1 MDMILS
7 DKQIRQLSLSISII
21 DVLNCLKKDY
31 DSYLK
36 FLDKELKANE
46 ITKVEYEKELM
57 LFERFKSEQREEE
70 KYD

>member
-31 DSYLK
+31 NSYLK
-36 FLDKELKANE
+36 FLYKEFKDNK

-57 LFERFKSEQREEE
+57 LIERLKSEQREEE